1 MKATGFMLVEATNP
15 TTSEV
20 VKKIKV
26 KFDNAMSFNLL
37 TDLTVEDIKK
47 DKDNLLAKVELREG
61 EFGKFA
67 VISRVTVLEEF

>member
-1 MKATGFMLVEATNP
+1 MKATSFRLVEATNP
-15 TTSEV
+15 NTSEV

-26 KFDNAMSFNLL
+26 MFDNAMSYNLL

-47 DKDNLLAKVELREG
+47 DRDTLLAKVELREG

-67 VISRVTVLEEF
+67 VISRVTILEEF

>member
-1 MKATGFMLVEATNP
+1 
-15 TTSEV
+15 
-20 VKKIKV
+20 
-26 KFDNAMSFNLL
+26 MSFNLL

>member
-1 MKATGFMLVEATNP
+1 MKAINFTLVEATNP
-15 TTSEV
+15 STSEV

-26 KFDNAMSFNLL
+26 KFDNAMSFNLV

-47 DKDNLLAKVELREG
+47 DRDTLLAKVELREG

-67 VISRVTVLEEF
+67 VISRVTILEEF